1 MDSVLTSI
9 KKLLGITE
17 EYDQF
22 DQDLIMHIN
31 SVLMVLTQIGVG
43 PSNGMIINDS
53 STTGHDILSDTSN
66 IEAVKTYV
74 YLKVKMIFDPP
85 SSSSVADAMNRSIN
99 EYEWRLNINA
109 DSQKEWLQWTS
120 QLL

>member
-22 DQDLIMHIN
+22 DQDFIIHIN
-31 SVLMVLTQIGVG
+31 AVLMVLTQIGVG

-53 STTGHDILSDTSN
+53 STTWNDILSDTSN

-109 DSQKEWLQWTS
+109 DSQKE
-120 QLL
+120 

>member
-22 DQDLIMHIN
+22 DQDLIIHIN
-31 SVLMVLTQIGVG
+31 AVLMVLTQIGVG

-53 STTGHDILSDTSN
+53 STTWNDILSDTSN

-85 SSSSVADAMNRSIN
+85 SSASVADAMNRSIN

-109 DSQKEWLQWTS
+109 DSQKE
-120 QLL
+120 

>member
-22 DQDLIMHIN
+22 DQDLIIHIN
-31 SVLMVLTQIGVG
+31 AVLMVLTQIGVG

-53 STTGHDILSDTSN
+53 STTWNDILSDTSN

-85 SSSSVADAMNRSIN
+85 SSSSVEDAMNRSIN

-109 DSQKEWLQWTS
+109 DSQKE
-120 QLL
+120 

>member
-22 DQDLIMHIN
+22 DQDLIIHIN
-31 SVLMVLTQIGVG
+31 TVLMVLTQIGVG
-43 PSNGMIINDS
+43 PSDGMIIKDS
-53 STTGHDILSDTSN
+53 STTWNDILSDTSN

-85 SSSSVADAMNRSIN
+85 SSSSVSDAMNRAIN
-99 EYEWRLNINA
+99 EYEWRLNINV
-109 DSQKEWLQWTS
+109 DSKKE
-120 QLL
+120 

>member
-22 DQDLIMHIN
+22 DKDLIMHIN

-53 STTGHDILSDTSN
+53 STTWNDILSDTSN

-109 DSQKEWLQWTS
+109 DSQKE
-120 QLL
+120 

>member
-22 DQDLIMHIN
+22 DQDLIIHIN
-31 SVLMVLTQIGVG
+31 AVLMVLTQIGVG

-53 STTGHDILSDTSN
+53 STTWNDILSDTSN

-109 DSQKEWLQWTS
+109 DSQKE
-120 QLL
+120 

>member
-9 KKLLGITE
+9 KKLLGINE

-22 DQDLIMHIN
+22 DQDLIIHIN
-31 SVLMVLTQIGVG
+31 AVLMVLTQIGVG

-53 STTGHDILSDTSN
+53 STTWNDILSDTSN

-109 DSQKEWLQWTS
+109 DSQKE
-120 QLL
+120 

>member
-53 STTGHDILSDTSN
+53 STTWHDILSDTSN

-109 DSQKEWLQWTS
+109 DSQKE
-120 QLL
+120 

>member
-22 DQDLIMHIN
+22 DQDLIIHIN
-31 SVLMVLTQIGVG
+31 AVLMVLTQIGVG
-43 PSNGMIINDS
+43 PSTGMIINDS
-53 STTGHDILSDTSN
+53 STTWNDILSDTSN

-109 DSQKEWLQWTS
+109 DSQKE
-120 QLL
+120 

>member
-1 MDSVLTSI
+1 
-9 KKLLGITE
+9 
-17 EYDQF
+17 
-22 DQDLIMHIN
+22 
-31 SVLMVLTQIGVG
+31 MVLTQIGIG
-43 PSNGMIINDS
+43 PSNGMIIKDS
-53 STTGHDILSDTSN
+53 STTWNDILSDTSN

-109 DSQKEWLQWTS
+109 DSQKE
-120 QLL
+120 

>member
-1 MDSVLTSI
+1 MDRVLTSI

-22 DQDLIMHIN
+22 DQDLIIHIN
-31 SVLMVLTQIGVG
+31 AVLMVLTQIGVG

-53 STTGHDILSDTSN
+53 STTWNDILSDTSN

-109 DSQKEWLQWTS
+109 DSQKE
-120 QLL
+120 

>member
-22 DQDLIMHIN
+22 DQDLIIHIN
-31 SVLMVLTQIGVG
+31 AVLMVLTQIGIG
-43 PSNGMIINDS
+43 PSNGMIIKDS
-53 STTGHDILSDTSN
+53 STTWNDILSDTSN

-109 DSQKEWLQWTS
+109 DSQKE
-120 QLL
+120 

>member
-22 DQDLIMHIN
+22 DQDLIIHIN
-31 SVLMVLTQIGVG
+31 AVLMVLTQIGVG
-43 PSNGMIINDS
+43 PSNGMIIKDS
-53 STTGHDILSDTSN
+53 STTWNDILSDTSN

-109 DSQKEWLQWTS
+109 DSQKE
-120 QLL
+120 